1 MRDRNIG
8 IAIIVETLVSEIERF
23 GGETFDLLVFK
34 QSYRSIKEKF
44 PALTNEEVLNLIQLA
59 ISLYKYRVTE
69 KVELVITAPNSF
81 KLKALKTSVVIQELI
96 NGAQKSITLTGYSIS
111 DYFCDLLDVLV
122 EKSRKGIYINLYVND
137 FNSKIEQLDKLG
149 IYKGRYMNIYD
160 YNKGD
165 DKMAALHAK
174 IIVVDGCKTFISS
187 SNLSYHGLEG
197 NVEMGVVI
205 DSVRKAYNVEELFK
219 QLRTQKVFKKL

>member
-1 MRDRNIG
+1 MRDRSIG
-8 IAIIVETLVSEIERF
+8 IAIIVETLVSEVERF
-23 GGETFDLLVFK
+23 GGELFDLQVFK
-34 QSYRSIKEKF
+34 QSFRSIKEKF
-44 PALTNEEVLNLIQLA
+44 PVLTDEETFDLIQMA
-59 ISLYKYRVTE
+59 ISLYNYRVTE

-81 KLKALKTSVVIQELI
+81 KLKALKTSVVIKELI

-137 FNSKIEQLDKLG
+137 FNSKKEQLDKLEM
-149 IYKGRYMNIYD
+149 YKGRYMSIYD

-174 IIVVDGCKTFISS
+174 IVVVDGCKTFISS

-205 DSVRKAYNVEELFK
+205 DSVRKASNVEELFK

>member
-23 GGETFDLLVFK
+23 GEQTFDLQVFK
-34 QSYRSIKEKF
+34 QSYRFIKEKF
-44 PALTNEEVLNLIQLA
+44 PVLTDEETFDLIQMA
-59 ISLYKYRVTE
+59 IGLYNYRITE

-81 KLKALKTSVVIQELI
+81 KLKALKTSVVIKELI

-137 FNSKIEQLDKLG
+137 FNSKKEQLDKLE
-149 IYKGRYMNIYD
+149 IYKGRYMSIYD

-174 IIVVDGCKTFISS
+174 IVVVDGCKTFISS

-205 DSVRKAYNVEELFK
+205 DSVRKASNVEELFK
-219 QLRTQKVFKKL
+219 QLRVQKVFRKL

>member
-1 MRDRNIG
+1 MRDRSIG
-8 IAIIVETLVSEIERF
+8 IAIIVETLVSEVERF
-23 GGETFDLLVFK
+23 GGELFDPQVFK
-34 QSYRSIKEKF
+34 QSFRSIKEKF
-44 PALTNEEVLNLIQLA
+44 PALTDEETFDLIQMA
-59 ISLYKYRVTE
+59 ISLYNYRVTE

-81 KLKALKTSVVIQELI
+81 KLKALKTSVVIKELI

-137 FNSKIEQLDKLG
+137 FNSKKEQLDKLE
-149 IYKGRYMNIYD
+149 IYKGRYMSIYD

-174 IIVVDGCKTFISS
+174 IVVVDGRKTFISS

-205 DSVRKAYNVEELFK
+205 DSVRKASNVEELFK

>member
-1 MRDRNIG
+1 MRDRSIG
-8 IAIIVETLVSEIERF
+8 IAIIVETLVSEVERF
-23 GGETFDLLVFK
+23 GGELFDLQVFK
-34 QSYRSIKEKF
+34 QSFRSIKEKF
-44 PALTNEEVLNLIQLA
+44 PVLTDEETFDLIQMA
-59 ISLYKYRVTE
+59 ISLYNYRVTE

-81 KLKALKTSVVIQELI
+81 KLKALKTSVVIKELI

-137 FNSKIEQLDKLG
+137 FNSKKEQLDKLEM
-149 IYKGRYMNIYD
+149 YKGRYMSIYD

-174 IIVVDGCKTFISS
+174 IVVVDGQKTFISS

-205 DSVRKAYNVEELFK
+205 DSVRKASNVEELFK